1 MLAQKNEFINEAS
14 ATIYQLSQEE
24 TVRLQCEARED
35 YYRRQR
41 SVQSMIEEQKEQL
54 AEYENTIHEYKDTI
68 QKQADT
74 ISELKETI
82 TKQEQQLTSQE
93 QQLTSLL
100 TWASENG
107 YRK

>member
-24 TVRLQCEARED
+24 TIRLQCEARED

-54 AEYENTIHEYKDTI
+54 AEYENTI
-68 QKQADT
+68 QKQACT
-74 ISELKETI
+74 ISELREII
-82 TKQEQQLTSQE
+82 TNQEQQLA
-93 QQLTSLL
+93 SLL

-107 YRK
+107 YQK